1 MTKHDELILKLAFNI
16 VITIQLLLGLIDE
29 EALAVKL
36 RMQDENIKILGIF
49 LEIKNKEHFM
59 KLMKESEQNSN
70 EIPVKQPKMQK

>member
-36 RMQDENIKILGIF
+36 RM
-49 LEIKNKEHFM
+49 
-59 KLMKESEQNSN
+59 
-70 EIPVKQPKMQK
+70 